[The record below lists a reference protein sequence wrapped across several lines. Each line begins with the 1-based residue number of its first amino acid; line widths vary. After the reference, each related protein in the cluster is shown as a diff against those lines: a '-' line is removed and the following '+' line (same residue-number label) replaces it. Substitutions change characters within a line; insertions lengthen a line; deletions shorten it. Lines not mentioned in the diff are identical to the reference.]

1 MDLRAGFRYAGGV
14 RRSAGSTWALL
25 GVLALLLLV
34 GGGDARASGS
44 DPLFDDPE
52 TAETPGYPDPFEP
65 INRAVF
71 GFNQQVDRFV
81 LAPLDR
87 GYVALVPEGGRRAV
101 RRALANLDAPVIFV
115 NDLLQLEPGRAIV
128 TLTRFG
134 VNTTLGALGFFD
146 VAAVMGIDG
155 HYTDFAETMA
165 LVGIPSGPFLVL
177 PVLGPTT
184 ARDGT
189 GFLVDLA
196 FQPITYL
203 LTPAVVIVIT
213 AAREGGAGFATYD
226 ENAAALRALKDS
238 SVDFYAA
245 VRNAYYQNSMGQIG
259 SRRAAEQ
266 READAAPVQRA
277 AVLGTLT
284 FAPARGEVRDLAP
297 QTRY

>member
-1 MDLRAGFRYAGGV
+1 M
-14 RRSAGSTWALL
+14 RRSAGPTWATL
-25 GVLALLLLV
+25 GVLALLLLLA
-34 GGGDARASGS
+34 GGAQASQV

-52 TAETPGYPDPFEP
+52 TAETPGFPDPLEP

-87 GYVALVPEGGRRAV
+87 AYVAVLPEGGRRAV
-101 RRALANLDAPVIFV
+101 RRALANLDAPVVFV
-115 NDLLQLEPGRAIV
+115 NDLLQLEPGHAVV

-134 VNTTLGALGFFD
+134 VNTTLGVLGFFD
-146 VAAVMGIDG
+146 VAAVMGIEG

-165 LVGIPSGPFLVL
+165 LAGIPSGPYLVL

-203 LTPAVVIVIT
+203 LTPAVVIILT
-213 AAREGGAGFATYD
+213 AAREGGSGFALYD
-226 ENAAALRALKDS
+226 ANAANLRALRES

-245 VRNAYYQNSMGQIG
+245 VRNAYYQNQMGQIG
-259 SRRAAEQ
+259 SRRAEQ
-266 READAAPVQRA
+266 EREAAAAPAQRA
-277 AVLGTLT
+277 ALLGTLT
-284 FAPARGEVRDLAP
+284 FAPARSEIRDLAP

>member
-1 MDLRAGFRYAGGV
+1 M
-14 RRSAGSTWALL
+14 RRSAGPTWATL
-25 GVLALLLLV
+25 GVLALLLLF
-34 GGGDARASGS
+34 GGAEARASQP

-52 TAETPGYPDPFEP
+52 GAEVPSGFPDPFEP

-81 LAPLDR
+81 LAPLDHA
-87 GYVALVPEGGRRAV
+87 YVAAVPEGGRRAV
-101 RRALANLDAPVIFV
+101 RRALANLDAPVVFV
-115 NDLLQLEPGRAIV
+115 NDLLQLDPGRAIV

-134 VNTTLGALGFFD
+134 VNTTLGVLGFFD
-146 VAAVMGIDG
+146 VAAVMGIEG
-155 HYTDFAETMA
+155 HRTDFAETMA

-203 LTPAVVIVIT
+203 LTPAVVIVLT
-213 AAREGGAGFATYD
+213 AAREGGAGFASYD
-226 ENAAALRALKDS
+226 ENAGALRALRES

-245 VRNAYYQNSMGQIG
+245 VRNAYYQNAMGQIG
-259 SRRAAEQ
+259 SRRAAQQ
-266 READAAPVQRA
+266 RDAAAPAWRTSL
-277 AVLGTLT
+277 LGALT
-284 FAPARGEVRDLAP
+284 FAPARGEIRDLAP
-297 QTRY
+297 QSRY